1 MICFTRIPLK
11 DFIKKHNPQEP
22 KKETIENFEKEINN
36 LLENAPKQDDE
47 EFQKNEINKFLKNTY
62 GYDCNTYKKVDSAI
76 YVDGEVRVL
85 IEVKALNN
93 RNEFPKNRENPIS
106 KAFCQMVLYFLEEIE
121 KEKNNSLKH
130 TIICNAHEFFLFDCK
145 DLLFLKED
153 KRIKDFYKK
162 CAKKEG
168 TDSSK
173 PKFYKDLEQY
183 LQEDFQGELR
193 YTHFNLS
200 NYDPKELPL
209 IYQVLSQEV
218 LLKQRKTLDANTLNK
233 DFYEELLYILGL
245 EEQNDKGKILI
256 KPSRTQNS
264 LSAALKK
271 KYENLDD
278 EEVMALLIAW
288 NNRILFLR
296 LLESLLISF
305 KHFEK
310 PFLTTE
316 NFKDFNALNT
326 LFFEVLAKKNSERS
340 LNKEDK
346 ILEKIPY
353 LNSSL
358 FDQTPL
364 ELKGHEIR
372 LLENKKLELYQNS
385 VLKKHE
391 NYQEK
396 KELPLLKY
404 LFEFLRLYKFTT
416 TPKDIKDNTDTSE
429 SRLIN
434 PSVLGLVFEK
444 LNGYKEGSFYTPS
457 FITSY
462 MCKESITPIVL
473 DKFNAIYQWDC
484 ENLKALREKIDRNF
498 SNEKAKEYLNTLLTL
513 RICDPAVGS
522 GHFLVSALNEMVLI
536 AYELGLIASLYR
548 HELRLENDEIIIH
561 HAQTGE
567 IFNYKKPHSENDPH
581 HQIQKE
587 LFELKKDIIENCLF
601 GVDINPN
608 SCEITK
614 LRLWIELLKYSYY
627 IFEKGKNTNNLETL
641 PNIDI
646 NIKCANS
653 LVSRFALKD
662 KALLKTEKNKN
673 LEYYIAEYKELVK
686 IYKDPKIL
694 ESLTRPIKDSN
705 AVRKYAKERLYQELA
720 QNPNKDFKKALN
732 DRIEKIKEA
741 FKLTLEPPQKE
752 LKFKKFL
759 KEHLELYGKS
769 ILEEANDNGLELE
782 ALALEKKMAHEG
794 LFHDYTPYP
803 KLDKT
808 DKVVGLEHFNRYVL
822 TSYKD
827 LQDENERYANALEWR
842 FEFPEVLN
850 DEGDF
855 LGFDCIIGNPPYIRQ
870 EHIKDL
876 KPLLQKQYQDFYNS
890 TADIYTYF
898 FALAYHLLKEKG
910 FNAFITSNKYARA
923 KYGAKLRE
931 LLLKKT
937 TLVSYMEL
945 NALKVF
951 ESAAVDTS
959 IMSFIKQTPPKESD
973 FEYYEP
979 TPNDKDDL
987 KSTPHLPMKQNA
999 LSTESF
1005 IFANATLLDLR
1016 DKIESVGT
1024 PLKDWDIQI
1033 NYGIKT
1039 GANEAFIIPTEKRE
1053 EILKNCDDAQKDER
1067 GMSERERTKELIKPI
1082 LRGKDIKRYSYE
1094 WADLWVIIAKFGSH
1108 EFLEVEYP
1116 TIYNHLLQYKDQL
1129 EQRGQCRYSRG
1140 PQNSN
1145 KPYPGQHHWL
1155 ELDNNPKDSYLQD
1168 FEKEKI
1174 VYGEIVQEPRFYLD
1188 NGECELGVFYAE
1200 ATSFILTG
1208 EHLRYLLGMLHS
1220 KLITFAFK
1228 TFYAG
1233 GGLGES
1239 GYRYKKAF
1247 IERLPIPQITEK
1259 NQELADKITDGAK
1272 QILALKAKDPK
1283 ANTQGLEKEI
1293 DALVYQLYHLT
1304 DEEIKTIENGQ

>member
-1 MICFTRIPLK
+1 MIRFAHISLK
-11 DFIKKHNPQEP
+11 DFIKKHNPQTP
-22 KKETIENFEKEINN
+22 TKETIENFEKEINS
-36 LLENAPKQDDE
+36 LLENAPRQDDE
-47 EFQKNEINKFLKNTY
+47 EFQKNEINKFFLKTY
-62 GYDCNTYKKVDSAI
+62 GYECNTRKKVDSAI

-85 IEVKALNN
+85 IEVKALNKKT
-93 RNEFPKNRENPIS
+93 EFPKDRENPLS

-130 TIICNAHEFFLFDCK
+130 TIICNTHEFFLFDCK
-145 DLLFLKED
+145 DLLFLNED
-153 KRIKDFYKK
+153 KCIKKLYKNY
-162 CAKKEG
+162 AKKEG

-183 LQEDFQGELR
+183 LQKDFQGKLP
-193 YTHFNLS
+193 YTYFNL
-200 NYDPKELPL
+200 NDDFKELPL
-209 IYQVLSQEV
+209 IYQVLSHEV

-245 EEQNDKGKILI
+245 EEQNEKGKTLI

-264 LSAALKK
+264 LSDALKEQ
-271 KYENLDD
+271 YENLDD

-305 KHFEK
+305 EYFKN

-316 NFKDFNALNT
+316 NFENFNDLNT
-326 LFFEVLAKKNSERS
+326 LFFEVLAKKNSER
-340 LNKEDK
+340 LKEIKEDK

-358 FDQTPL
+358 FDKTPL
-364 ELKGHEIR
+364 ESKGYEIR
-372 LLENKKLELYQNS
+372 LLDNKKLEIYKNS

-391 NYQEK
+391 EYQK
-396 KELPLLKY
+396 QKDLPLLKY
-404 LFEFLRLYKFTT
+404 LFEFLRVYKFTT
-416 TPKDIKDNTDTSE
+416 IPKDIKDNTDTSE

-462 MCKESITPIVL
+462 MCKESIESIVS

-484 ENLKALREKIDRNF
+484 KDIKALREKIDRNF
-498 SNEKAKEYLNTLLTL
+498 SNEKAKEYLQLLLTL
-513 RICDPAVGS
+513 RVCDPAVGS

-536 AYELGLIASLYR
+536 AYELGLIASLHRYD
-548 HELRLENDEIIIH
+548 LKLENDEIIIH
-561 HAQTGE
+561 YTPTGE
-567 IFNYKKPHSENDPH
+567 IFNYTIPHRENDPH

-587 LFELKKDIIENCLF
+587 LFELKKSIIENCLF

-627 IFEKGKNTNNLETL
+627 IFEEGKNTNALETL

-653 LVSRFALKD
+653 LISRFNLNDDLK
-662 KALLKTEKNKN
+662 KIPNIKKK
-673 LEYYIAEYKELVK
+673 IQEYKDLVAQ
-686 IYKDPKIL
+686 YKDPNPLYPLNKQDLINKIQDL
-694 ESLTRPIKDSN
+694 KNTFSLTLKDPKTK
-705 AVRKYAKERLYQELA
+705 AELE
-720 QNPNKDFKKALN
+720 KA
-732 DRIEKIKEA
+732 IEKHIKKYNFFALDDKSLLDGLNYFIPSLFGTLKLSPKEEEEA
-741 FKLTLEPPQKE
+741 FAS
-752 LKFKKFL
+752 
-759 KEHLELYGKS
+759 YGR
-769 ILEEANDNGLELE
+769 IR
-782 ALALEKKMAHEG
+782 ALRK
-794 LFHDYTPYP
+794 
-803 KLDKT
+803 KLD
-808 DKVVGLEHFNRYVL
+808 DALSGGEY
-822 TSYKD
+822 
-827 LQDENERYANALEWR
+827 QNAFEWR
-842 FEFPEVLN
+842 FEFPEVLD

-870 EHIKDL
+870 EQIKDL

-898 FALAYHLLKEKG
+898 FALSYHLLKEKG

-931 LLLKKT
+931 WLLKKT

-951 ESAAVDTS
+951 ESATVDTS
-959 IMSFIKQTPPKESD
+959 IMNFIKQTPPKESV

-979 TPNDKDDL
+979 TLNDKDDL
-987 KSTPHLPMKQNA
+987 KSTPSLLMRQNA

-1016 DKIESVGT
+1016 DKIESIGT

-1039 GANEAFIIPTEKRE
+1039 GANEAFIIPTEKRDA
-1053 EILKNCDDAQKDER
+1053 ILNACKTQE
-1067 GMSERERTKELIKPI
+1067 ERERTERLIKPI

-1094 WADLWVIIAKFGSH
+1094 WAHLWVINTHNGYTSALKSKIPPIDIAKYPAIKTHLDAHYDTIATRSDQGDTPYH
-1108 EFLEVEYP
+1108 LRNCAYLE
-1116 TIYNHLLQYKDQL
+1116 
-1129 EQRGQCRYSRG
+1129 
-1140 PQNSN
+1140 
-1145 KPYPGQHHWL
+1145 
-1155 ELDNNPKDSYLQD
+1155 D

-1188 NGECELGVFYAE
+1188 NGECELGYFYAE

-1247 IERLPIPQITEK
+1247 IERLPIPQITK
-1259 NQELADKITDGAK
+1259 SNKPTADKIIVLVDK
-1272 QILALKAKDPK
+1272 ILQLKAKDPK
-1283 ANTQGLEKEI
+1283 ANTQKLEKEI

-1304 DEEIKTIENGQ
+1304 DEEIKIIEEGQ

>member
-1 MICFTRIPLK
+1 MDYKKLDLPNTNYPNKEQLKAFETAFNAFLETNPQENENHQNDAFNDLLKGVFKYKVKPTKKIDSAILNDNGKVEVIIEFKALKNPNEFIKKGDLNVKAFHESLLYYLTEREEGNNNLKHLILATIKELYIIDANEFEVFNKDKEIKKAFENCHDKKGNDPRTKAFYDACQKRLNELDRSLKYHHIPLK
-11 DFIKKHNPQEP
+11 
-22 KKETIENFEKEINN
+22 KEN
-36 LLENAPKQDDE
+36 LA
-47 EFQKNEINKFLKNTY
+47 
-62 GYDCNTYKKVDSAI
+62 
-76 YVDGEVRVL
+76 
-85 IEVKALNN
+85 
-93 RNEFPKNRENPIS
+93 
-106 KAFCQMVLYFLEEIE
+106 
-121 KEKNNSLKH
+121 
-130 TIICNAHEFFLFDCK
+130 
-145 DLLFLKED
+145 
-153 KRIKDFYKK
+153 
-162 CAKKEG
+162 
-168 TDSSK
+168 
-173 PKFYKDLEQY
+173 
-183 LQEDFQGELR
+183 
-193 YTHFNLS
+193 
-200 NYDPKELPL
+200 L
-209 IYQVLSQEV
+209 IYQALSPNF
-218 LLKQRKTLDANTLNK
+218 LLKIPKYSDANTLNK

-245 EEQNDKGKILI
+245 EEQNEKGKILI
-256 KPSRTQNS
+256 KPSRTKNS
-264 LSAALKK
+264 LSAALKASYK
-271 KYENLDD
+271 NLDD

-305 KHFEK
+305 KHFKES
-310 PFLTTE
+310 FLTIE
-316 NFKDFNALNT
+316 NFKDFPTLNT
-326 LFFEVLAKKNSERS
+326 LFFEVLAKKNSER
-340 LNKEDK
+340 LKEIKEDK

-364 ELKGHEIR
+364 ELKGYEIK
-372 LLENKKLELYQNS
+372 LLDNKKLEIYKNS
-385 VLKKHE
+385 VLKKYE
-391 NYQEK
+391 DYQKEK
-396 KELPLLKY
+396 DLPLLKY
-404 LFEFLRLYKFTT
+404 LFEFLRLYDFTT
-416 TPKDIKDNTDTSE
+416 TPKDIKDGADTSE
-429 SRLIN
+429 SCLIN

-473 DKFNAIYQWDC
+473 DKFNQTYKIECD
-484 ENLKALREKIDRNF
+484 NLKELKNYLKNSYKEDKR
-498 SNEKAKEYLNTLLTL
+498 KEYLQLLLTL
-513 RICDPAVGS
+513 RVCDPAVGS
-522 GHFLVSALNEMVLI
+522 GHFLVSALNEMVWI

-548 HELRLENDEIIIH
+548 YDLKLENDEIIIH
-561 HAQTGE
+561 TPTGE

-581 HQIQKE
+581 HHIQKE
-587 LFELKKDIIENCLF
+587 LFELKKGIIENCLF

-627 IFEKGKNTNNLETL
+627 IFEDGKNTNALETL

-653 LVSRFALKD
+653 LISRFALKD

-673 LEYYIAEYKELVK
+673 LKYSIAEYKELVK

-694 ESLTRPIKDSN
+694 ETLTHPIKDSD
-705 AVRKYAKERLYQELA
+705 AVGKYAKERLYQELK

-732 DRIEKIKEA
+732 DRIEKIKKA
-741 FKLTLEPPQKE
+741 FKLTLDPPPKE

-769 ILEEANDNGLELE
+769 ILEEANYNGLELE

-803 KLDKT
+803 KLDKS

-827 LQDENERYANALEWR
+827 LQDENERYANAFEWR
-842 FEFPEVLN
+842 FEFPEVLD

-898 FALAYHLLKEKG
+898 FALSFQLLKEKG
-910 FNAFITSNKYARA
+910 FSAFITSNKYARA

-931 LLLKKT
+931 WLLKKT
-937 TLVSYMEL
+937 TIASYMEL

-951 ESAAVDTS
+951 ENATVDTS
-959 IMSFIKQTPPKESD
+959 IIHFIKQPPSKENS
-973 FEYYEP
+973 FKYYEP
-979 TPNDKDDL
+979 TLNDKDDL
-987 KSTPHLPMKQNA
+987 KSTPHLLMRQNA

-1033 NYGIKT
+1033 YRGILT
-1039 GANEAFIIPTEKRE
+1039 GVNEAFIIPTEKRDA
-1053 EILKNCDDAQKDER
+1053 ILNACKTQE
-1067 GMSERERTKELIKPI
+1067 ERERTERLIKPI

-1094 WADLWVIIAKFGSH
+1094 WAHLWVINTHNGYTSNLKSKIPPIDIEKYPALKAHLDAHYDTIATRCDQGDTPYH
-1108 EFLEVEYP
+1108 LRNCAYLE
-1116 TIYNHLLQYKDQL
+1116 
-1129 EQRGQCRYSRG
+1129 
-1140 PQNSN
+1140 
-1145 KPYPGQHHWL
+1145 
-1155 ELDNNPKDSYLQD
+1155 D

-1188 NGECELGVFYAE
+1188 NGECELGYFYAE
-1200 ATSFILTG
+1200 ATSFILIG

-1272 QILALKAKDPK
+1272 QILALKEKDPK
-1283 ANTQGLEKEI
+1283 ANTQKLEKEI
-1293 DALVYQLYHLT
+1293 DALVYRLYHLT
-1304 DEEIKTIENGQ
+1304 DEEIKIIEDGQ

>member
-1 MICFTRIPLK
+1 MDYKKLDLPNTNYPNQEQLKAFEIAFDAFLETNPQENENHQNDAFNDLLKGVFKYKVKPTEKIDSAILNENNEVEVIIEFKALKNPNEFIKKGDLNVKAFHESLFYYLIERKNGNNNLKHLILATIKELYIIDANEFEVFNKDKEIKKAFENCHDKKGNDTRTEAFYDVCQKHLNELDRSLKYHHIPLK
-11 DFIKKHNPQEP
+11 
-22 KKETIENFEKEINN
+22 KEN
-36 LLENAPKQDDE
+36 LA
-47 EFQKNEINKFLKNTY
+47 
-62 GYDCNTYKKVDSAI
+62 
-76 YVDGEVRVL
+76 
-85 IEVKALNN
+85 
-93 RNEFPKNRENPIS
+93 
-106 KAFCQMVLYFLEEIE
+106 
-121 KEKNNSLKH
+121 
-130 TIICNAHEFFLFDCK
+130 
-145 DLLFLKED
+145 
-153 KRIKDFYKK
+153 
-162 CAKKEG
+162 
-168 TDSSK
+168 
-173 PKFYKDLEQY
+173 
-183 LQEDFQGELR
+183 
-193 YTHFNLS
+193 
-200 NYDPKELPL
+200 L
-209 IYQVLSQEV
+209 IYQALSPNF
-218 LLKQRKTLDANTLNK
+218 LLKIPKYSDANTLNK

-264 LSAALKK
+264 LSYALKE
-271 KYENLDD
+271 KYKNLDD

-316 NFKDFNALNT
+316 NFNDFNALNT
-326 LFFEVLAKKNSERS
+326 LFFEVLAKKNSER
-340 LNKEDK
+340 LPEIKEDK

-358 FDQTPL
+358 FDKTPL
-364 ELKGHEIR
+364 ELKGHEIK
-372 LLENKKLELYQNS
+372 LLDNKKLEIYKNS
-385 VLKKHE
+385 VLKKHKDD
-391 NYQEK
+391 QK
-396 KELPLLKY
+396 DLKPLPLLKY

-484 ENLKALREKIDRNF
+484 ENLKALRGKIDRNF
-498 SNEKAKEYLNTLLTL
+498 SNEKAKEYLQLLLTL

-522 GHFLVSALNEMVLI
+522 GHFLVSALNEMVWI

-561 HAQTGE
+561 TPKNE
-567 IFNYKKPHSENDPH
+567 VFKYTIPLRENDPH
-581 HQIQKE
+581 HHIQKE
-587 LFELKKDIIENCLF
+587 LFNLKKDIIENCLF

-627 IFEKGKNTNNLETL
+627 IFENGKNTNALETL

-646 NIKCANS
+646 NIKCGNS
-653 LVSRFALKD
+653 LISRFALKD

-673 LEYYIAEYKELVK
+673 LKYSIAEYKELVK

-694 ESLTRPIKDSN
+694 ETLTHPIKDSD

-842 FEFPEVLN
+842 FEFPEVLD
-850 DEGDF
+850 DEGNF

-870 EHIKDL
+870 EQIKDL
-876 KPLLQKQYQDFYNS
+876 KPLLEKQYQDFYNS

-910 FNAFITSNKYARA
+910 FSAFITSNKYARA

-937 TLVSYMEL
+937 TIASYMEL

-959 IMSFIKQTPPKESD
+959 IMSFIKQTPPKESE
-973 FEYYEP
+973 FNYYEP

-987 KSTPHLPMKQNA
+987 KNTPSLLMRQNA

-1024 PLKDWDIQI
+1024 PLKDWGIQI

-1039 GANEAFIIPTEKRE
+1039 GANEAFIIPTEKRDA
-1053 EILKNCDDAQKDER
+1053 ILKNCDDVQKDEK

-1082 LRGKDIKRYSYE
+1082 LRGKDIKRYRYE
-1094 WADLWVIIAKFGSH
+1094 WAGEWLINTHNGYTSSIKSKIPPIDIEKYPATKAHLDSHYDAIATRSDQGDTP
-1108 EFLEVEYP
+1108 Y
-1116 TIYNHLLQYKDQL
+1116 HLRNCAY
-1129 EQRGQCRYSRG
+1129 
-1140 PQNSN
+1140 
-1145 KPYPGQHHWL
+1145 
-1155 ELDNNPKDSYLQD
+1155 LDD

-1174 VYGEIVQEPRFYLD
+1174 VYPCIMAKEPCFVYEEK
-1188 NGECELGVFYAE
+1188 GFYAP
-1200 ATSFILTG
+1200 APANIITG
-1208 EHLRYLLGMLHS
+1208 DKIEIKYITALLNS
-1220 KLITFAFK
+1220 KCIYFAMRK
-1228 TFYAG
+1228 FYMG
-1233 GGLGES
+1233 GGIEGEL
-1239 GYRYKKAF
+1239 KTNNLEK
-1247 IERLPIPQITEK
+1247 IPIPKITEK
-1259 NQELADKITDGAK
+1259 NQELARKIIALVDKI
-1272 QILALKAKDPK
+1272 LKSKEKDPK
-1283 ANTQGLEKEI
+1283 ANTQRLEKEI

-1304 DEEIKTIENGQ
+1304 DEEIKIIENGQ

>member
-1 MICFTRIPLK
+1 MIRFAHISLK

-22 KKETIENFEKEINN
+22 KKETIENFEKEINS
-36 LLENAPKQDDE
+36 LLENAPRQDDE
-47 EFQKNEINKFLKNTY
+47 EFQKNEINKFLKNAY
-62 GYDCNTYKKVDSAI
+62 GYDCNTRKKVDSAI
-76 YVDGEVRVL
+76 YVDKEVRVL
-85 IEVKALNN
+85 IEVKALNKKT
-93 RNEFPKNRENPIS
+93 EFPKDKENPIS
-106 KAFCQMVLYFLEEIE
+106 KAFCQMVFYFLKEIE
-121 KEKNNSLKH
+121 NNNSLKH
-130 TIICNAHEFFLFDCK
+130 AIICNAHEFFLFDCK

-153 KRIKDFYKK
+153 KRITKLHED

-168 TDSSK
+168 TDPSTK
-173 PKFYKDLEQY
+173 RFYSDLEEY
-183 LQEDFQGELR
+183 LKKDFEGELR

-200 NYDPKELPL
+200 SYDPKELPL

-256 KPSRTQNS
+256 KPSRTENS
-264 LSAALKK
+264 LSDALKK
-271 KYENLDD
+271 KYKNLDD

-305 KHFEK
+305 EHFEK

-316 NFKDFNALNT
+316 NFNDFNALNT
-326 LFFEVLAKKNSERS
+326 LFFEVLAKKNNER
-340 LNKEDK
+340 LPEIKENK

-358 FDQTPL
+358 FDKTPL
-364 ELKGHEIR
+364 ESKGYEIK
-372 LLENKKLELYQNS
+372 LLDNKKLEIYKNS

-391 NYQEK
+391 DYQK
-396 KELPLLKY
+396 DKPLPLLEYFFK
-404 LFEFLRLYKFTT
+404 FLRLYKFTT
-416 TPKDIKDNTDTSE
+416 TPKDIKDNTNTSE

-473 DKFNAIYQWDC
+473 DKFNQKYIKREDLKC
-484 ENLKALREKIDRNF
+484 EKLEELKNYLKSYKEDKR
-498 SNEKAKEYLNTLLTL
+498 KEYLQLLLTL

-561 HAQTGE
+561 TPKNE
-567 IFNYKKPHSENDPH
+567 VFKYTIPHSENDPH
-581 HQIQKE
+581 HHIQKE

-627 IFEKGKNTNNLETL
+627 IFKNGKNTNNLETL

-653 LVSRFALKD
+653 LISRFNLNDDLK
-662 KALLKTEKNKN
+662 KIPNIKKK
-673 LEYYIAEYKELVK
+673 IQEYKDLVAQ
-686 IYKDPKIL
+686 YKDPNPLYPLNKQDLINKIQDL
-694 ESLTRPIKDSN
+694 KNTFSLTLKDPKTK
-705 AVRKYAKERLYQELA
+705 AELE
-720 QNPNKDFKKALN
+720 KA
-732 DRIEKIKEA
+732 IEKHIKKYNFFALDDKSLLDGLNYFIPSLFGTLKLSPKEEEEA
-741 FKLTLEPPQKE
+741 FAS
-752 LKFKKFL
+752 
-759 KEHLELYGKS
+759 YGR
-769 ILEEANDNGLELE
+769 IR
-782 ALALEKKMAHEG
+782 ALRK
-794 LFHDYTPYP
+794 
-803 KLDKT
+803 KLD
-808 DKVVGLEHFNRYVL
+808 DALSGREY
-822 TSYKD
+822 
-827 LQDENERYANALEWR
+827 QNAFEWR
-842 FEFPEVLN
+842 FEFPEVLD
-850 DEGDF
+850 DEGNF

-876 KPLLQKQYQDFYNS
+876 KPLLQKQYPDFYNS

-898 FALAYHLLKEKG
+898 FALSYHLLKEKG

-931 LLLKKT
+931 WLLKKT
-937 TLVSYMEL
+937 TIASYMEL

-959 IMSFIKQTPPKESD
+959 IMNFIKQTPPKESV
-973 FEYYEP
+973 FKYYEP

-987 KSTPHLPMKQNA
+987 KSTPYLSMKQNA

-1033 NYGIKT
+1033 YRGILT
-1039 GANEAFIIPTEKRE
+1039 GANEAFIIPTEKRD
-1053 EILKNCDDAQKDER
+1053 EILNACKTQE
-1067 GMSERERTKELIKPI
+1067 ERECTERLIKPI

-1094 WADLWVIIAKFGSH
+1094 WAHLWVINTHNGYTSNLKSKIPPIDIAKYPATKAHLDAHLDTIATRCDQGDTPYH
-1108 EFLEVEYP
+1108 LRNCAYLE
-1116 TIYNHLLQYKDQL
+1116 
-1129 EQRGQCRYSRG
+1129 
-1140 PQNSN
+1140 
-1145 KPYPGQHHWL
+1145 
-1155 ELDNNPKDSYLQD
+1155 D

-1174 VYGEIVQEPRFYLD
+1174 VYPCIMAKEPCFVYEEK
-1188 NGECELGVFYAE
+1188 GFYAPAPANIITGDKIE
-1200 ATSFILTG
+1200 IKYLTA
-1208 EHLRYLLGMLHS
+1208 LLNS
-1220 KLITFAFK
+1220 KCIYFAMRK
-1228 TFYAG
+1228 FYMG
-1233 GGLGES
+1233 GGIEGEL
-1239 GYRYKKAF
+1239 KTNNLEK
-1247 IERLPIPQITEK
+1247 IPIPKITPQ
-1259 NQELADKITDGAK
+1259 NQELARKITDYADKILQAK
-1272 QILALKAKDPK
+1272 EKDPK
-1283 ANTQGLEKEI
+1283 ANTLELEKEI
-1293 DALVYQLYHLT
+1293 DTLVYQLYNLT
-1304 DEEIKTIENGQ
+1304 DEEIKIIENGQ

>member
-1 MICFTRIPLK
+1 MISFTRIPLK

-22 KKETIENFEKEINN
+22 KKETIENFEKEINS
-36 LLENAPKQDDE
+36 LLENAKRQDDE
-47 EFQKNEINKFLKNTY
+47 EFQKNEINKFLKNAY
-62 GYDCNTYKKVDSAI
+62 GYDCNTNKKVDSAI

-85 IEVKALNN
+85 IEVKALDNKT
-93 RNEFPKNRENPIS
+93 EFPKNRENPLS

-130 TIICNAHEFFLFDCK
+130 TIICNVHEFFLFDCK
-145 DLLFLKED
+145 DLLFLNDD
-153 KRIKDFYKK
+153 KRIKKFYKNY
-162 CAKKEG
+162 AQKEG

-173 PKFYKDLEQY
+173 PKFYEDLEQY
-183 LQEDFQGELR
+183 LQEDFQGELP

-200 NYDPKELPL
+200 DDFKELPL
-209 IYQVLSQEV
+209 IYQVLSHEV
-218 LLKQRKTLDANTLNK
+218 LLKQKKTLDANTLNK
-233 DFYEELLYILGL
+233 NFYEELLYILGL
-245 EEQNDKGKILI
+245 EEQNEKGKILI
-256 KPSRTQNS
+256 KPSRTKNS
-264 LSAALKK
+264 LSDALKEQYK
-271 KYENLDD
+271 NLDD

-316 NFKDFNALNT
+316 NFKTFNALNT
-326 LFFEVLAKKNSERS
+326 LFFEVLAKKNSERLS
-340 LNKEDK
+340 EIKENK

-358 FDQTPL
+358 FDKTPL
-364 ELKGHEIR
+364 ELKGHEIK
-372 LLENKKLELYQNS
+372 LLNNKPLEIYPKS

-391 NYQEK
+391 DYQK
-396 KELPLLKY
+396 DLKELPLLKY
-404 LFEFLRLYKFTT
+404 FFEFLRLYKFTT

-462 MCKESITPIVL
+462 MCKESIESIVL
-473 DKFNAIYQWDC
+473 DKFNAIYQWGCKDL
-484 ENLKALREKIDRNF
+484 EALKGKIDRNF
-498 SNEKAKEYLNTLLTL
+498 SNEKAKEYLQLLLTL
-513 RICDPAVGS
+513 RVCDPAVGS

-548 HELRLENDEIIIH
+548 HDLKLENDEIIIH
-561 HAQTGE
+561 TPKNE
-567 IFNYKKPHSENDPH
+567 VFKYTIPHSENDPH

-587 LFELKKDIIENCLF
+587 LFELKKSIIENCLF

-627 IFEKGKNTNNLETL
+627 IFEEGKNTNNLETL

-653 LVSRFALKD
+653 LISRFNLNDDLK
-662 KALLKTEKNKN
+662 KIPNIKKK
-673 LEYYIAEYKELVK
+673 IQEYKDLVAQ
-686 IYKDPKIL
+686 YKDPNPLYPLNKQDLINKIQDL
-694 ESLTRPIKDSN
+694 KNTFSLTLKDPKTK
-705 AVRKYAKERLYQELA
+705 AELE
-720 QNPNKDFKKALN
+720 KA
-732 DRIEKIKEA
+732 IEKHIKKYNFFALDDKSLLDGLDYFTPSLFGTLKLSPKEEEEA
-741 FKLTLEPPQKE
+741 FAS
-752 LKFKKFL
+752 
-759 KEHLELYGKS
+759 YGR
-769 ILEEANDNGLELE
+769 IR
-782 ALALEKKMAHEG
+782 ALRK
-794 LFHDYTPYP
+794 
-803 KLDKT
+803 KLD
-808 DKVVGLEHFNRYVL
+808 DALSGREY
-822 TSYKD
+822 
-827 LQDENERYANALEWR
+827 QNAFEWR
-842 FEFPEVLN
+842 FEFPEVLD

-870 EHIKDL
+870 EQIKDL
-876 KPLLQKQYQDFYNS
+876 KPLLEKQYQDFYNS

-910 FNAFITSNKYARA
+910 FSAFITSNKYARA

-931 LLLKKT
+931 WLLKKT

-951 ESAAVDTS
+951 ESATVDTS
-959 IMSFIKQTPPKESD
+959 IMNFIKQTPPKESD
-973 FEYYEP
+973 FKYYEP

-987 KSTPHLPMKQNA
+987 KNTPSLSMRQNA

-1024 PLKDWDIQI
+1024 PLKDWGIQI

-1039 GANEAFIIPTEKRE
+1039 GTNEAFIIPTEKRE
-1053 EILKNCDDAQKDER
+1053 EILNACKTQE
-1067 GMSERERTKELIKPI
+1067 ERERTERLIKPI

-1094 WADLWVIIAKFGSH
+1094 WAHLWVIFIPWHFPNTGSPKSMEKNEQDFSTH
-1108 EFLEVEYP
+1108 YP
-1116 TIYNHLLQYKDQL
+1116 IIYAHLLSHKDEL
-1129 EQRGQCRYSRG
+1129 LKRNKDETGKRYEWYCLQR
-1140 PQNSN
+1140 
-1145 KPYPGQHHWL
+1145 WAA
-1155 ELDNNPKDSYLQD
+1155 SYYQD

-1188 NGECELGVFYAE
+1188 NGECGLGYFYAE

-1247 IERLPIPQITEK
+1247 IERLPIPKITEK
-1259 NQELADKITDGAK
+1259 NQELARKITDGAK
-1272 QILALKAKDPK
+1272 QILALKEKDPK
-1283 ANTQGLEKEI
+1283 ANTQRLEKEI
-1293 DALVYQLYHLT
+1293 DALVYQLYNLT

>member
-1 MICFTRIPLK
+1 MISFTRILLK
-11 DFIKKHNPQEP
+11 DFIKKYNPP
-22 KKETIENFEKEINN
+22 TPTKETIENFEKEINS
-36 LLENAPKQDDE
+36 LLENAPRQDDE
-47 EFQKNEINKFLKNTY
+47 EFQKNEINSFLKNTY
-62 GYDCNTYKKVDSAI
+62 GYRCNTHKKVDSTI
-76 YVDGEVRVL
+76 YVDGEVQVL
-85 IEVKALNN
+85 IEVKALDKKT
-93 RNEFPKNRENPIS
+93 EFPKNKENPLS
-106 KAFCQMVLYFLEEIE
+106 KAFCQMVLYFLEERE

-145 DLLFLKED
+145 DLLFLNED
-153 KRIKDFYKK
+153 KRIKKFYKNY
-162 CAKKEG
+162 AQKEG

-173 PKFYKDLEQY
+173 PKFYEDLEQY
-183 LQEDFQGELR
+183 LKEDFQGELR
-193 YTHFNLS
+193 YTYFNL
-200 NYDPKELPL
+200 NDDFKELPL

-218 LLKQRKTLDANTLNK
+218 LLKQKKTLDANTLNK

-245 EEQNDKGKILI
+245 EEQNEKGKTLI
-256 KPSRTQNS
+256 KPSRTENS
-264 LSAALKK
+264 LSDTLKK
-271 KYENLDD
+271 QYKDLDD

-305 KHFEK
+305 NHFEN

-316 NFKDFNALNT
+316 NFKDFNDLNT

-358 FDQTPL
+358 FDQTLL
-364 ELKGHEIR
+364 ELEGHEIK

-391 NYQEK
+391 NYQEEK
-396 KELPLLKY
+396 DLPLLKY
-404 LFEFLRLYKFTT
+404 LFEFLHVYDFTT
-416 TPKDIKDNTDTSE
+416 TPKDIKDNQNNSE
-429 SRLIN
+429 SVLIN

-462 MCKESITPIVL
+462 MCKESIKPIVL
-473 DKFNAIYQWDC
+473 DKFNATYQWDC

-498 SNEKAKEYLNTLLTL
+498 SSNEKAKEYLNTLLTL

-561 HAQTGE
+561 TPEDKA
-567 IFNYKKPHSENDPH
+567 FNYTIPHRENDSH

-627 IFEKGKNTNNLETL
+627 IFEEGKNTNNLETL

-653 LVSRFALKD
+653 LISRFALKD

-842 FEFPEVLN
+842 FEFPEVLD
-850 DEGDF
+850 DEGNF
-855 LGFDCIIGNPPYIRQ
+855 LGFDCIIGNPPYIDYRKID
-870 EHIKDL
+870 EKTKIFLSKFSSVYKKSKEGSIFVYFIERASKLIIKHGLISFINPIAYLCKPTDYGIRDYIDKNLKITMLIDL
-876 KPLLQKQYQDFYNS
+876 
-890 TADIYTYF
+890 
-898 FALAYHLLKEKG
+898 
-910 FNAFITSNKYARA
+910 SNIKI
-923 KYGAKLRE
+923 
-931 LLLKKT
+931 
-937 TLVSYMEL
+937 
-945 NALKVF
+945 F
-951 ESAAVDTS
+951 ESASTYTC
-959 IMSFIKQTPPKESD
+959 INIFKRENKKNEILFLRSD
-973 FEYYEP
+973 DLNELS
-979 TPNDKDDL
+979 NNKDDFL
-987 KSTPHLPMKQNA
+987 KIPDVNIEHISIFLDPISRHIAERFKTQLGDFCKIFCG
-999 LSTESF
+999 LS
-1005 IFANATLLDLR
+1005 
-1016 DKIESVGT
+1016 
-1024 PLKDWDIQI
+1024 
-1033 NYGIKT
+1033 KT
-1039 GANEAFIIPTEKRE
+1039 GFRSDVINTNSEKSVYFLESSDIYRYYVNDFGKKFLKRIDDYFSQEKRE
-1053 EILKNCDDAQKDER
+1053 IFEQQ
-1067 GMSERERTKELIKPI
+1067 
-1082 LRGKDIKRYSYE
+1082 DIIFMTRMTNQIRCVVVP
-1094 WADLWVIIAKFGSH
+1094 LG
-1108 EFLEVEYP
+1108 
-1116 TIYNHLLQYKDQL
+1116 
-1129 EQRGQCRYSRG
+1129 
-1140 PQNSN
+1140 
-1145 KPYPGQHHWL
+1145 
-1155 ELDNNPKDSYLQD
+1155 
-1168 FEKEKI
+1168 
-1174 VYGEIVQEPRFYLD
+1174 VYGGKVNILYDFRIDRFLI
-1188 NGECELGVFYAE
+1188 LGV
-1200 ATSFILTG
+1200 LN
-1208 EHLRYLLGMLHS
+1208 S
-1220 KLITFAFK
+1220 KLMTYF
-1228 TFYAG
+1228 
-1233 GGLGES
+1233 
-1239 GYRYKKAF
+1239 YKKKFFPTHMQGGAF
-1247 IERLPIPQITEK
+1247 GFDTLSVETLPIPQITEK
-1259 NQELADKITDGAK
+1259 NQELAQKITDYAER
-1272 QILALKAKDPK
+1272 ILKSKAKDPK
-1283 ANTQGLEKEI
+1283 ANTQELEKEI
-1293 DALVYQLYHLT
+1293 DALVYQLYNLT
-1304 DEEIKTIENGQ
+1304 DEEIKTIEDGQ

>member
-1 MICFTRIPLK
+1 MDYKKLDLPNTNYPSKEQLEAFKTAFDAFLETNQQENENHHNDAFNDLLKGVFKYKVKPTKKIDSAILNDNDEVEVIIEFKALKNPNEFIKKGDLNVKALHESLLYYLTERKEGNNNLKHLILATIKELYIIDANEFEVFNKDKEIKKAFENCYDKKGNDTRTKAFYDACQKCLNELDRSLKYHHIPLK
-11 DFIKKHNPQEP
+11 
-22 KKETIENFEKEINN
+22 KEN
-36 LLENAPKQDDE
+36 LA
-47 EFQKNEINKFLKNTY
+47 
-62 GYDCNTYKKVDSAI
+62 
-76 YVDGEVRVL
+76 
-85 IEVKALNN
+85 
-93 RNEFPKNRENPIS
+93 
-106 KAFCQMVLYFLEEIE
+106 
-121 KEKNNSLKH
+121 
-130 TIICNAHEFFLFDCK
+130 
-145 DLLFLKED
+145 
-153 KRIKDFYKK
+153 
-162 CAKKEG
+162 
-168 TDSSK
+168 
-173 PKFYKDLEQY
+173 
-183 LQEDFQGELR
+183 
-193 YTHFNLS
+193 
-200 NYDPKELPL
+200 L
-209 IYQVLSQEV
+209 IYQALSPNF
-218 LLKQRKTLDANTLNK
+218 LLKIPKYSDANTLNK

-245 EEQNDKGKILI
+245 EEQNDKGKTLI

-264 LSAALKK
+264 LSDALKEQYK
-271 KYENLDD
+271 DLDD

-316 NFKDFNALNT
+316 NFKTFNALNT
-326 LFFEVLAKKNSERS
+326 LFFEVLAKKNSER
-340 LNKEDK
+340 LKEIKEDK
-346 ILEKIPY
+346 ILQKIPY

-358 FDQTPL
+358 FDKTPL
-364 ELKGHEIR
+364 ESNGHEIKW
-372 LLENKKLELYQNS
+372 LNNYPLEFHSKS
-385 VLKKHE
+385 VLKKDE
-391 NYQEK
+391 NYQKEK
-396 KELPLLKY
+396 DLPLLKY
-404 LFEFLRLYKFTT
+404 FFKFLRLYKFTT
-416 TPKDIKDNTDTSE
+416 TPKDIKDKIDTSE

-462 MCKESITPIVL
+462 MCSESIKTIVL

-484 ENLKALREKIDRNF
+484 ENLKALRGKIDRNF

-522 GHFLVSALNEMVLI
+522 GHFLVSALNEMVWV
-536 AYELGLIASLYR
+536 AHELGLIASLHRYD
-548 HELRLENDEIIIH
+548 LKLENDEIIIH
-561 HAQTGE
+561 TPE
-567 IFNYKKPHSENDPH
+567 NKIFNYTIPHRENDPH
-581 HQIQKE
+581 HHIQKE
-587 LFELKKDIIENCLF
+587 LFELKKSIIENCLF

-627 IFEKGKNTNNLETL
+627 IFEESKNTNALETL

-653 LVSRFALKD
+653 LISRFSLHDDLK
-662 KALLKTEKNKN
+662 KIPNIKQK
-673 LEYYIAEYKELVK
+673 IQEYKDLVAQ
-686 IYKDPKIL
+686 YKDPNSLFPLNKADLINKIQDL
-694 ESLTRPIKDSN
+694 KNTFSLTLKDPKTK
-705 AVRKYAKERLYQELA
+705 VELE
-720 QNPNKDFKKALN
+720 KA
-732 DRIEKIKEA
+732 IEKHIKNYNFFALDDKSLLAGLNYFTPSLFGTPKLSPKEEEEA
-741 FKLTLEPPQKE
+741 FAS
-752 LKFKKFL
+752 
-759 KEHLELYGKS
+759 YGR
-769 ILEEANDNGLELE
+769 IR
-782 ALALEKKMAHEG
+782 ALRK
-794 LFHDYTPYP
+794 
-803 KLDKT
+803 KLD
-808 DKVVGLEHFNRYVL
+808 DALSGGEYH
-822 TSYKD
+822 
-827 LQDENERYANALEWR
+827 NAFEWR

-870 EHIKDL
+870 EQIKDL

-898 FALAYHLLKEKG
+898 FALSYHLLKEKG

-931 LLLKKT
+931 WLLKKT

-951 ESAAVDTS
+951 ESATVDTS
-959 IMSFIKQTPPKESD
+959 IMSFIKQESPKESR
-973 FEYYEP
+973 FKYYEP
-979 TPNDKDDL
+979 TPDDKNHL
-987 KSTPHLPMKQNA
+987 KSARSLPMKQNA

-1005 IFANATLLDLR
+1005 IFADATLLDLR
-1016 DKIESVGT
+1016 GKMESVGT

-1033 NYGIKT
+1033 YRGILT
-1039 GANEAFIIPTEKRE
+1039 GANEAFIIPTEKRD
-1053 EILKNCDDAQKDER
+1053 EILNACKTQEER
-1067 GMSERERTKELIKPI
+1067 KRTEALIKPV

-1094 WADLWVIIAKFGSH
+1094 WASLWVINTHNGYTSNLKFKIPPIDIEKYPATKAHLDAHWDTIATRCDQGDTPYH
-1108 EFLEVEYP
+1108 LRNCAYLE
-1116 TIYNHLLQYKDQL
+1116 
-1129 EQRGQCRYSRG
+1129 
-1140 PQNSN
+1140 
-1145 KPYPGQHHWL
+1145 
-1155 ELDNNPKDSYLQD
+1155 D

-1188 NGECELGVFYAE
+1188 NGECQLGYFYAE

-1208 EHLRYLLGMLHS
+1208 EHLRYLLGILHS

-1247 IERLPIPQITEK
+1247 IERLPIPQITPQ
-1259 NQELADKITDGAK
+1259 NQELARKITDGAER
-1272 QILALKAKDPK
+1272 ILKTKEKDPK
-1283 ANTQGLEKEI
+1283 ANTQRLEKEI

-1304 DEEIKTIENGQ
+1304 DEEIKIIEEGQ

>member
-1 MICFTRIPLK
+1 MIKFAHIPLK

-22 KKETIENFEKEINN
+22 KKETIENFEKEINS
-36 LLENAPKQDDE
+36 LLENAKRQDGE

-62 GYDCNTYKKVDSAI
+62 DYKCNTNKKVDSAI

-93 RNEFPKNRENPIS
+93 RNEFPKDRENPLS
-106 KAFCQMVLYFLEEIE
+106 KAFCQMVFYFLKEIE
-121 KEKNNSLKH
+121 NNNSLKH
-130 TIICNAHEFFLFDCK
+130 AIICNAHEFFLFDCK
-145 DLLFLKED
+145 DLLFLKDD

-168 TDSSK
+168 TDPSTK
-173 PKFYKDLEQY
+173 RFYSDLEEY
-183 LQEDFQGELR
+183 LKKDFEGELR

-200 NYDPKELPL
+200 SYDPKELPL

-256 KPSRTQNS
+256 KQSHTKNS
-264 LSAALKK
+264 LSGALKEQ
-271 KYENLDD
+271 YTDLDD

-305 KHFEK
+305 KHFDEK

-326 LFFEVLAKKNSERS
+326 LFFEVLAKKNNERS
-340 LNKEDK
+340 KEIEEDE
-346 ILEKIPY
+346 ILQKIPY

-358 FDQTPL
+358 FDKTPL
-364 ELKGHEIR
+364 ELKGHEIK
-372 LLENKKLELYQNS
+372 LLNNEPLEIYPKS
-385 VLKKHE
+385 VLKKDKD
-391 NYQEK
+391 YQNK
-396 KELPLLKY
+396 KDLPLLKY
-404 LFEFLRLYKFTT
+404 LFTFLHAYKFTT
-416 TPKDIKDNTDTSE
+416 TPKDIKDNRNTSE

-462 MCKESITPIVL
+462 MCSESITPIVL
-473 DKFNAIYQWDC
+473 DKFNQKYNIEC
-484 ENLKALREKIDRNF
+484 ENLKELKNYLKNIYKEDKR
-498 SNEKAKEYLNTLLTL
+498 KEYLQLLLAL

-522 GHFLVSALNEMVLI
+522 GHFLVSALNEMVRI
-536 AYELGLIASLYR
+536 AYELGLITSLPLGATL
-548 HELRLENDEIIIH
+548 ELENDEILIKISNKSFIY
-561 HAQTGE
+561 TR
-567 IFNYKKPHSENDPH
+567 PSSEKEQS

-587 LFELKKDIIENCLF
+587 LFELKKSIIENCLF

-627 IFEKGKNTNNLETL
+627 IFEDGKNTNALETL

-653 LVSRFALKD
+653 LISRFNLNDDLK
-662 KALLKTEKNKN
+662 KIPNIKKK
-673 LEYYIAEYKELVK
+673 IQEYKDLVAQ
-686 IYKDPKIL
+686 YKDPNPLYPLNKQDLINKIQDL
-694 ESLTRPIKDSN
+694 KNTFSLTLKDPKTK
-705 AVRKYAKERLYQELA
+705 AELE
-720 QNPNKDFKKALN
+720 KA
-732 DRIEKIKEA
+732 IEKHIKKYNFFALDDKSLLDGLNYFIPNLFGTLKLSPKEEEEA
-741 FKLTLEPPQKE
+741 FAS
-752 LKFKKFL
+752 
-759 KEHLELYGKS
+759 YGR
-769 ILEEANDNGLELE
+769 IR
-782 ALALEKKMAHEG
+782 ALRK
-794 LFHDYTPYP
+794 
-803 KLDKT
+803 KLD
-808 DKVVGLEHFNRYVL
+808 DALSGGEY
-822 TSYKD
+822 
-827 LQDENERYANALEWR
+827 QNAFEWR
-842 FEFPEVLN
+842 FEFPEVLD

-876 KPLLQKQYQDFYNS
+876 KPLLEKQYQDFYNS

-898 FALAYHLLKEKG
+898 FALSYHLLKEKG

-931 LLLKKT
+931 WLLKKT
-937 TLVSYMEL
+937 TIVSYMEL

-951 ESAAVDTS
+951 ESATVDTS
-959 IMSFIKQTPPKESD
+959 IMNFIKQTPPKESR
-973 FEYYEP
+973 FNYYEP
-979 TPNDKDDL
+979 TPDDKNDL
-987 KSTPHLPMKQNA
+987 KSARSLPMKQNA

-1005 IFANATLLDLR
+1005 IFADSTLLDLR
-1016 DKIESVGT
+1016 DKIESIGT

-1039 GANEAFIIPTEKRE
+1039 GANEAFIIPTEKRD
-1053 EILKNCDDAQKDER
+1053 EILNACKTQEER
-1067 GMSERERTKELIKPI
+1067 KRTERLIKPI

-1094 WADLWVIIAKFGSH
+1094 WAHLWVINTHNGYTSALKSKIPPIDIEKYPATKAHLDAHYDTIATRCDQGDTPYH
-1108 EFLEVEYP
+1108 LRNCAYLE
-1116 TIYNHLLQYKDQL
+1116 
-1129 EQRGQCRYSRG
+1129 
-1140 PQNSN
+1140 
-1145 KPYPGQHHWL
+1145 
-1155 ELDNNPKDSYLQD
+1155 D

-1174 VYGEIVQEPRFYLD
+1174 VYPCIMAKEPCFVYEEK
-1188 NGECELGVFYAE
+1188 GFYAPAPANIITGDKTE
-1200 ATSFILTG
+1200 IKYLTA
-1208 EHLRYLLGMLHS
+1208 LLNS
-1220 KLITFAFK
+1220 KCIYFAMRK
-1228 TFYAG
+1228 FYMG
-1233 GGLGES
+1233 GGIEGEL
-1239 GYRYKKAF
+1239 KTNNLEK
-1247 IERLPIPQITEK
+1247 IPIPKITEK

-1272 QILALKAKDPK
+1272 QILALKEKDPK
-1283 ANTQGLEKEI
+1283 ANTQKLEKEI
-1293 DALVYQLYHLT
+1293 DALVYRLYNLT
-1304 DEEIKTIENGQ
+1304 DEEIKIIENGQ

>member
-1 MICFTRIPLK
+1 MIKFARISLE

-22 KKETIENFEKEINN
+22 KKETIENFEKEINS
-36 LLENAPKQDDE
+36 LLENAKRKGGE
-47 EFQKNEINKFLKNTY
+47 EFQKSKINEFLKNTY
-62 GYDCNTYKKVDSAI
+62 GYECEPYEKVDSAI
-76 YVDGEVRVL
+76 YVDKKAWVL

-93 RNEFPKNRENPIS
+93 RIEFPKNRENPLS
-106 KAFCQMVLYFLEEIE
+106 KAFCQMVFYFLKEIE
-121 KEKNNSLKH
+121 NNNSLKYA
-130 TIICNAHEFFLFDCK
+130 IICNAHEFFLFDCK
-145 DLLFLKED
+145 DFCTLFKKD
-153 KRIKDFYKK
+153 NRITNFHKD

-168 TDSSK
+168 TDPSTK
-173 PKFYKDLEQY
+173 RFYSDLEEY
-183 LQEDFQGELR
+183 LKKDFKGELR

-200 NYDPKELPL
+200 SYDPKELPL
-209 IYQVLSQEV
+209 IYQVLSHEV
-218 LLKQRKTLDANTLNK
+218 LLKQKKTLDANTLNK

-245 EEQNDKGKILI
+245 EEQNEKGKILI
-256 KPSRTQNS
+256 KPSHTQNS
-264 LSAALKK
+264 LSDALKK
-271 KYENLDD
+271 EYNNLDD

-310 PFLTTE
+310 PFLTIE
-316 NFKDFNALNT
+316 NFTNFNALNT
-326 LFFEVLAKKNSERS
+326 LFFEVLAKKNNEHS
-340 LNKEDK
+340 LEKEDK
-346 ILEKIPY
+346 ISGKIPY

-358 FDQTPL
+358 FDKTPL
-364 ELKGHEIR
+364 ESDGHEIKLLNNER
-372 LLENKKLELYQNS
+372 LEIYPKSILKKDKDYQN
-385 VLKKHE
+385 
-391 NYQEK
+391 EK
-396 KELPLLKY
+396 DLPLLKY
-404 LFEFLRLYKFTT
+404 LFTFLHAYDFTT
-416 TPKDIKDNTDTSE
+416 TPKDIKDNRNTSE

-473 DKFNAIYQWDC
+473 DKFNQNYNIEC
-484 ENLKALREKIDRNF
+484 ENLKELKNYLK
-498 SNEKAKEYLNTLLTL
+498 SNYNYKEDKCQEYLQVLLAL

-522 GHFLVSALNEMVLI
+522 GHFLVSALNEMVRI
-536 AYELGLIASLYR
+536 AYELGLITSLPLDAIL
-548 HELRLENDEIIIH
+548 ELENDEILIKISNNPF
-561 HAQTGE
+561 
-567 IFNYKKPHSENDPH
+567 IYKHPSSEKEQS

-587 LFELKKDIIENCLF
+587 LFELKKSIIENCLF

-627 IFEKGKNTNNLETL
+627 IFEEGKNTNALETL

-646 NIKCANS
+646 NIKCGNS
-653 LVSRFALKD
+653 LIFNFPLNSKLTIGQTLEFS
-662 KALLKTEKNKN
+662 KN
-673 LEYYIAEYKELVK
+673 LKAEIKEYKNSVMF
-686 IYKDPKIL
+686 YKEGLGEKAKIL
-694 ESLTRPIKDSN
+694 QNIAKLKSLIINYFIEKHQAKRHLKESLKAFISEYGDGIFDISTAFGMEMLKIARHKDNNYKFVPILTKKQPSPIGVESN
-705 AVRKYAKERLYQELA
+705 RLL
-720 QNPNKDFKKALN
+720 
-732 DRIEKIKEA
+732 IKIKECYE
-741 FKLTLEPPQKE
+741 TLEN
-752 LKFKKFL
+752 LKN
-759 KEHLELYGKS
+759 S
-769 ILEEANDNGLELE
+769 
-782 ALALEKKMAHEG
+782 
-794 LFHDYTPYP
+794 
-803 KLDKT
+803 KT
-808 DKVVGLEHFNRYVL
+808 
-822 TSYKD
+822 
-827 LQDENERYANALEWR
+827 LEWC
-842 FEFPEVLN
+842 FEFPEVLD

-870 EHIKDL
+870 EQIREI
-876 KPLLQKQYQDFYNS
+876 KPLLEKQYPDFYNS

-898 FALAYHLLKEKG
+898 FALSYHLLKEKG

-937 TLVSYMEL
+937 TIVSYMEL

-959 IMSFIKQTPPKESD
+959 IMSFIKQEPPKDKESL
-973 FEYYEP
+973 FNYYEP
-979 TPNDKDDL
+979 TPDDKNDL
-987 KSTPHLPMKQNA
+987 KNAPSLPMRQNA
-999 LSTESF
+999 LLTESF
-1005 IFANATLLDLR
+1005 IFANASFLDLR
-1016 DKIESVGT
+1016 GKMESVGT

-1039 GANEAFIIPTEKRE
+1039 GANEAFIITTEKRE
-1053 EILKNCDDAQKDER
+1053 EILNACKTQEER
-1067 GMSERERTKELIKPI
+1067 KRTEALIKPI

-1094 WADLWVIIAKFGSH
+1094 WADLWVINTHNGYTSNLKFKIPPIDIEKYPALKSHLDSHWDTIATRSDQGDTPYH
-1108 EFLEVEYP
+1108 LRNCAYLE
-1116 TIYNHLLQYKDQL
+1116 
-1129 EQRGQCRYSRG
+1129 
-1140 PQNSN
+1140 
-1145 KPYPGQHHWL
+1145 
-1155 ELDNNPKDSYLQD
+1155 D

-1188 NGECELGVFYAE
+1188 NGECKLEYFYAE

-1208 EHLRYLLGMLHS
+1208 EHLHYLLGMLHS

-1247 IERLPIPQITEK
+1247 IERLPIPKITPQ
-1259 NQELADKITDGAK
+1259 NQELADKITALVDKILEAK
-1272 QILALKAKDPK
+1272 EKDPK
-1283 ANTQGLEKEI
+1283 ANTQKLEKEI
-1293 DALVYQLYHLT
+1293 DALVYSLYNLT

>member
-1 MICFTRIPLK
+1 MIRFAHISLK

-22 KKETIENFEKEINN
+22 KKETIENFEKEINS
-36 LLENAPKQDDE
+36 LLENAPRQDDE
-47 EFQKNEINKFLKNTY
+47 EFQKNEINKFLKNVY
-62 GYDCNTYKKVDSAI
+62 GYDCNTYEKVDSAI
-76 YVDGEVRVL
+76 YVDGKAWVF

-93 RNEFPKNRENPIS
+93 KTEFPKNRENPLS
-106 KAFCQMVLYFLEEIE
+106 KAFCQMVLYFLEERE
-121 KEKNNSLKH
+121 NNNSLKH
-130 TIICNAHEFFLFDCK
+130 AIICNAHEFFLFDCK
-145 DLLFLKED
+145 DLLNLFQNH
-153 KRIKDFYKK
+153 KRITKLHKD

-168 TDSSK
+168 TDHSTK
-173 PKFYKDLEQY
+173 RFYSDLEEY
-183 LQEDFQGELR
+183 LKKDFNGELR

-209 IYQVLSQEV
+209 IYQVLSHEV

-264 LSAALKK
+264 LSATLKEQYK
-271 KYENLDD
+271 NLDD

-305 KHFEK
+305 NHFEK

-316 NFKDFNALNT
+316 NFKNFNALNT
-326 LFFEVLAKKNSERS
+326 LFFEVLAKKNNERS
-340 LNKEDK
+340 LEKEDK
-346 ILEKIPY
+346 ISGKIPY

-358 FDQTPL
+358 FDKTPL
-364 ELKGHEIR
+364 ELKGYEIK
-372 LLENKKLELYQNS
+372 LLNNKPLKIYPKS
-385 VLKKHE
+385 ILKKDKD
-391 NYQEK
+391 YQKEK
-396 KELPLLKY
+396 PLPLLEYFFK
-404 LFEFLRLYKFTT
+404 FLRLYKFTT
-416 TPKDIKDNTDTSE
+416 TPEDIKDNKDTSE

-462 MCKESITPIVL
+462 MCKESITPIVR

-484 ENLKALREKIDRNF
+484 KDLEALREKIDRNF
-498 SNEKAKEYLNTLLTL
+498 SNEKAKEYLQLLLTL

-536 AYELGLIASLYR
+536 AYELGLIASLHRYD
-548 HELRLENDEIIIH
+548 LKLENDEIIIH
-561 HAQTGE
+561 YTPTGE
-567 IFNYKKPHSENDPH
+567 VFNYKKPHSENDPH

-587 LFELKKDIIENCLF
+587 LFELKKSIIENCLF

-653 LVSRFALKD
+653 LISRFNLNDDLK
-662 KALLKTEKNKN
+662 KIPNIKQK
-673 LEYYIAEYKELVK
+673 IQEYKDLVAQ
-686 IYKDPKIL
+686 YKDPNPLYPLNKQDLINKIQDL
-694 ESLTRPIKDSN
+694 KNTFSLTLKDPKTK
-705 AVRKYAKERLYQELA
+705 AELE
-720 QNPNKDFKKALN
+720 KA
-732 DRIEKIKEA
+732 IEKHIKKYNFFALDDKSLLDGLNYFIPSLFGTLKLSPKEEEEA
-741 FKLTLEPPQKE
+741 FAS
-752 LKFKKFL
+752 
-759 KEHLELYGKS
+759 YGR
-769 ILEEANDNGLELE
+769 IR
-782 ALALEKKMAHEG
+782 ALRK
-794 LFHDYTPYP
+794 
-803 KLDKT
+803 KLD
-808 DKVVGLEHFNRYVL
+808 DALSGREYH
-822 TSYKD
+822 
-827 LQDENERYANALEWR
+827 NAFEWR
-842 FEFPEVLN
+842 FEFPEVLD

-951 ESAAVDTS
+951 ESATVDTS
-959 IMSFIKQTPPKESD
+959 IIHFIKQPPLKESV
-973 FEYYEP
+973 FNYYEP
-979 TPNDKDDL
+979 TENDKENL
-987 KSTPHLPMKQNA
+987 KNTLSLLMRQNA

-1005 IFANATLLDLR
+1005 IFANTPLLDLR
-1016 DKIESVGT
+1016 DKMEKSGT
-1024 PLKDWDIQI
+1024 PLKDWGIQI

-1039 GANEAFIIPTEKRE
+1039 GANEAFIIPTEKRD
-1053 EILKNCDDAQKDER
+1053 EILKNCDDVQKDEK
-1067 GMSERERTKELIKPI
+1067 GMSERERTIELIKPI

-1094 WADLWVIIAKFGSH
+1094 WAGEWLINTHNGYTSAPKSKIPPIDIEK
-1108 EFLEVEYP
+1108 YP
-1116 TIYNHLLQYKDQL
+1116 ATKAHL
-1129 EQRGQCRYSRG
+1129 
-1140 PQNSN
+1140 
-1145 KPYPGQHHWL
+1145 
-1155 ELDNNPKDSYLQD
+1155 DSYWDTIATRCDQGDTPYHLRNCAYLED

-1188 NGECELGVFYAE
+1188 NGECELGGFYAE

-1247 IERLPIPQITEK
+1247 IERLPIPKITK
-1259 NQELADKITDGAK
+1259 SNKPTADKIIALVDK
-1272 QILALKAKDPK
+1272 ILQAKAKDPK
-1283 ANTQGLEKEI
+1283 ANTQKLEKEI

-1304 DEEIKTIENGQ
+1304 DEEIKIIENGQ